1 MASRQSKINIFL
13 IHPRRN
19 PVVDCGLNSKM
30 PSFPKIVKHIM
41 VMLVF
46 SFQRVFTFKF
56 SEQILKQLQ
65 SPPPPLQTQHV
76 NFTLKRRGNGPFH
89 VVSTWNTRDVL

>member
-65 SPPPPLQTQHV
+65 SPPPPPT
-76 NFTLKRRGNGPFH
+76 NTAREFH
-89 VVSTWNTRDVL
+89 VEKTWKWSLPRRLNVEYT

>member
-65 SPPPPLQTQHV
+65 SPPPPPPPT
-76 NFTLKRRGNGPFH
+76 NTAREFH
-89 VVSTWNTRDVL
+89 VEKTWKWSFPRRFNVEYT

>member
-13 IHPRRN
+13 IHPRSN

-41 VMLVF
+41 VMLAF

-65 SPPPPLQTQHV
+65 SPPPPT
-76 NFTLKRRGNGPFH
+76 NTAREFH
-89 VVSTWNTRDVL
+89 VEKTWKWSFPRRFNVEYT